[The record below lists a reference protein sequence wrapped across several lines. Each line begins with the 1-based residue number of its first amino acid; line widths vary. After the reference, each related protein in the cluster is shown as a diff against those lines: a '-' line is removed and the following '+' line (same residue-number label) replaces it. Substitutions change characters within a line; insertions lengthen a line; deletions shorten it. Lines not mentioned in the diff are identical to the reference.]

1 MEQVEDAL
9 NSAYSARQVSTIYA
23 PMDEYWVIVE
33 VEPRF
38 YRSPALLQKLYLRT
52 GTGSL
57 VPLSTFASISNGV
70 GPLLVNHLGQFP
82 SVTLSFNLKD
92 GVSLNQA
99 VDAVKQIVAAAHLPD
114 DVTPSFQGNAQI
126 FQSSQGALGL
136 LLFISV
142 MVIYIVLGI
151 LYESYIHPITILSG
165 LPSAGLGALL
175 VLLIFNVELT
185 IYGFL
190 GMILL
195 IGIIKK
201 NAIMIIDF
209 ALETERNDNK
219 TPEEAIKIAC
229 LTRFRPIMMT
239 TLAAMMGSLPIA
251 LGIGSGSEARQPLGM
266 TVTGG
271 LLVSQIVTLYITPV
285 FYLYLDK
292 LQTWAIKT
300 WHRILPPRD
309 LSQQKSM

>member
-1 MEQVEDAL
+1 
-9 NSAYSARQVSTIYA
+9 
-23 PMDEYWVIVE
+23 
-33 VEPRF
+33 
-38 YRSPALLQKLYLRT
+38 
-52 GTGSL
+52 
-57 VPLSTFASISNGV
+57 
-70 GPLLVNHLGQFP
+70 
-82 SVTLSFNLKD
+82 
-92 GVSLNQA
+92 
-99 VDAVKQIVAAAHLPD
+99 
-114 DVTPSFQGNAQI
+114 
-126 FQSSQGALGL
+126 
-136 LLFISV
+136 

-209 ALETERNDNK
+209 ALETERHEHK
-219 TPEEAIKIAC
+219 TPEEAIYTAC
-229 LTRFRPIMMT
+229 LTRFRRIMMT
-239 TLAAMMGSLPIA
+239 TLAAMMGSIPIA
-251 LGIGSGSEARQPLGM
+251 VGIGSGSEARQPLGM

-285 FYLYLDK
+285 FYLYLDR
-292 LQTWAIKT
+292 LQKWVIKT
-300 WHRILPPRD
+300 WHRFVPARD
-309 LSQQKSM
+309 VSEQKSA